1 MTVPPTHPRDTV
13 FDEAFLRKL
22 ERLDIVA
29 RKVRAGAVRGERR
42 STKRGQSVEFADF
55 RLYSPGDDLRRVD
68 WNVYARTERAFL
80 KLFVEEEDRTVHVLL
95 DASPSMDW
103 GGDGN
108 AAAHKLTWG
117 RRTAAALAYIALA
130 SLDRVAVATIGPS
143 GLRQAPVMRGTRSL
157 FRLLDFLAD
166 ATGTPADG
174 ATDLDGALAAYAARV
189 RNPGLLFLVSD
200 LLVEGGGKLGLAA
213 LAGRGHEP
221 NIIHALAPDEL
232 DPGLALRGELKL
244 VDRETGI
251 ARELTVDDAALNDY
265 RRRLTD
271 WQADLASHCGGRGW
285 PYLAVNTATPF
296 EDTILN
302 ALRRGGMVR

>member
-1 MTVPPTHPRDTV
+1 MTATTRPRDTV
-13 FDEAFLRKL
+13 FDETFLRKL

-29 RKVRAGAVRGERR
+29 RKVRAGVLRGERR

-103 GGDGN
+103 GDD
-108 AAAHKLTWG
+108 ALHKLTWG
-117 RRTAAALAYIALA
+117 QRAAAALGYVALA
-130 SLDRVAVATIGPS
+130 GLDRVAVAVIGPG

-157 FRLLDFLAD
+157 FRLLNFLAESS
-166 ATGTPADG
+166 TVPEGGT
-174 ATDLDGALAAYAARV
+174 TDLDSGLAAYAQRA
-189 RNPGLLFLVSD
+189 RNPGPLFLISD
-200 LLVEGGGKLGLAA
+200 LLVEGGGKVGLAA

-221 NIIHALAPDEL
+221 NVIQALAPDEL
-232 DPGLALRGELKL
+232 DPGQHLRGELKL
-244 VDRETGI
+244 VDRETGV

-265 RRRLTD
+265 GRRLTA
-271 WQADLASHCGGRGW
+271 WQTDLASHFGGRGW
-285 PYLAVNTATPF
+285 PYLPISTATPF
-296 EDTILN
+296 EDVILN
-302 ALRRGGMVR
+302 ALRRGGMVK